1 MSVSVGIL
9 RSFASM
15 KEFSDADLAT
25 LISVARER
33 AFAPAAMVCQEGQ
46 PGASCFLLVSGAL
59 DVIKAGTEGARLLAT
74 MQPGA
79 LVGQVALV
87 DKQPR
92 SASMRAKG
100 PTVVL
105 ELGRDDFERLLKA
118 NSPLALKFQEQI
130 AVAGIRQLRTGL
142 DKLTALMNKPEKKA
156 AAEYVKTAM
165 VEWSLSLDEELE
177 QMEVVRPDGQMSQA
191 ELAARRGR

>member
-1 MSVSVGIL
+1 MSVSVATL

-15 KEFSDADLAT
+15 TAFTDADLST

-33 AFAPAAMVCQEGQ
+33 AYAPAAMVCQEGQ

-59 DVIKAGTEGARLLAT
+59 DIIKAGSEGARLLAT
-74 MQPGA
+74 MPPGA

-100 PTVVL
+100 PTVVM

-130 AVAGIRQLRTGL
+130 AVAGIKQLRTGL
-142 DKLTALMNKPEKKA
+142 EKLGALLKKPEKRA

-165 VEWSLSLDEELE
+165 TEWSISLEEELE

-191 ELAARRGR
+191 ELSARRLR

>member
-1 MSVSVGIL
+1 MSVSTAIL
-9 RSFASM
+9 RSFPSL
-15 KEFSDADLAT
+15 KDFNDADLST

-33 AFAPAAMVCQEGQ
+33 PFAPAAWVCQEGQ
-46 PGASCFLLVSGAL
+46 PGASCFLLISGAL
-59 DVIKAGTEGARLLAT
+59 DVIKASPEGARLLAT

-105 ELGRDDFERLLKA
+105 ELARDDFERLLKA

-130 AVAGIRQLRTGL
+130 AVAGIKQLRTGL
-142 DKLTALMNKPEKKA
+142 EKLGALLKKPEKRA

-165 VEWSLSLDEELE
+165 TEWSISLEQELE
-177 QMEVVRPDGQMSQA
+177 QMEVIRPDGQMSQA
-191 ELAARRGR
+191 ELSARRR

>member
-1 MSVSVGIL
+1 MSISVSLL
-9 RSFASM
+9 RSFPSLA
-15 KEFSDADLAT
+15 EFTEEDLKT
-25 LISVARER
+25 LISVAREKPC
-33 AFAPAAMVCQEGQ
+33 APASWVAQEGQ

-59 DVIKAGTEGARLLAT
+59 DIIKAGSEGARLLAT

-92 SASMRAKG
+92 SASIRAKG
-100 PTVVL
+100 QTVVL

-142 DKLTALMNKPEKKA
+142 DKLAALLNKPEKKA

-165 VEWSLSLDEELE
+165 VEWSLSLEEELE

>member
-1 MSVSVGIL
+1 MSISTSLL
-9 RSFASM
+9 RGFASLA
-15 KEFSDADLAT
+15 EFTDADLAT
-25 LISVARER
+25 LVSVARER
-33 AFAPAAMVCQEGQ
+33 PFAPAAWVAQEGQ

-59 DVIKAGTEGARLLAT
+59 DIIKSGSEGARLLAT

-92 SASMRAKG
+92 SASIRAKG
-100 PTVVL
+100 QTVVL

-142 DKLTALMNKPEKKA
+142 EKLTALLNKPEKKA

-191 ELAARRGR
+191 ELKSRRGF